1 MLNDLPWKRTKII
14 LSFLRLQPRYCI
26 LDSFVD
32 HDGYSISSL
41 GFLPTVV
48 DRMVIWI
55 KLALPVHFSSLI
67 PRMLMFILTTS
78 CLTISNFTL
87 IHRPNI
93 PVSYA
98 ILFFAASD
106 FTFITRHIHKCS
118 TFLLWPSCF
127 ILPGTISGSPLLFPT
142 SILDTFQPGGL
153 IFWCHIFLSF
163 YTVHEV
169 LTASILGCLLWI
181 MFCQNSP
188 LWPICLGWPYMAWFI
203 ASSSYASSFDMT
215 SDLGRGTPDIEGD
228 KTLPKVQDSLK
239 SHTTK

>member
-14 LSFLRLQPRYCI
+14 LSFLRLQTRYCI

-106 FTFITRHIHKCS
+106 FTFITRHTHNWAF
-118 TFLLWPSCF
+118 FLLCPSHF
-127 ILPGTISGSPLLFPT
+127 ILWAIVVLLCSSPIACWTPSDLGDSFFSAVSFCPFIQFMRFSQQYTGVVCHSLLQG
-142 SILDTFQPGGL
+142 I
-153 IFWCHIFLSF
+153 
-163 YTVHEV
+163 V
-169 LTASILGCLLWI
+169 
-181 MFCQNSP
+181 FCENVP
-188 LWPICLGWPYMAWFI
+188 LWPIYLGWPYNGMAC
-203 ASSSYASSFDMT
+203 SFT
-215 SDLGRGTPDIEGD
+215 ELGKPFCHDKAVIPEGH
-228 KTLPKVQDSLK
+228 LNVNSF
-239 SHTTK
+239 